1 MTVIMVTKKD
11 PYLHTARVDPG
22 VAEYL
27 IRRLEKRGRQPD
39 FARIRQQF
47 LDQVPLQEPRLIL
60 DVGCGTGIWARDAA
74 RRWQDSEVLGIDPS
88 PFFLEAGQRFAH
100 QEKLTRV
107 HFVVAEG
114 DRLPFPDERFDLTL
128 AATALMHM
136 TDPLRTVKE
145 MRRIT
150 RRQGWIAILEQDLET
165 LFFAHPNVDLSRRIL
180 KAGIEYWEADGY
192 MGRKIPGL
200 LHELDMKEIRVLA
213 YCLTEHGNEGYLLM
227 LAERFAEAAKE
238 QEVELKPAV
247 EAWLADLR
255 ASARQ
260 GRFFASNN
268 FYGFLATRED

>member
-1 MTVIMVTKKD
+1 MVTKKD
-11 PYLHTARVDPG
+11 PYLHSARVDRE
-22 VAEYL
+22 VAEHL
-27 IRRLEKRGRQPD
+27 IGRLEKRGRQPD
-39 FARIRQQF
+39 FVRIRQQF
-47 LDQVPLQEPRLIL
+47 LDQVPNQEPRLVL
-60 DVGCGTGIWARDAA
+60 DVGCGTGIWARDMACQ
-74 RRWQDSEVLGIDPS
+74 WPGSTVFGIDPS
-88 PFFLEAGQRFAH
+88 PFFLEAGRRFAH
-100 QEKLTRV
+100 QEKLARV
-107 HFVVAEG
+107 RFVVGEG
-114 DRLPFPDERFDLTL
+114 HALPFPDGGFDVTL

-145 MRRIT
+145 MQRIT
-150 RRQGWIAILEQDLET
+150 RRHGWIAILEQDLET

-192 MGRKIPGL
+192 IGRKIPGL
-200 LHELDMKEIRVLA
+200 LHELDMKEIQVLA

-247 EAWLADLR
+247 EAWLADLK